1 MERKIRLKIPKPK
14 DEEGFVNLY
23 NDMAEAISAIDR
35 EFNDYMLE
43 PNIMDDKEF
52 DEIAEFLNL
61 YYGEVRGMSLR
72 VVSENDEAWEIEIK

>member
-1 MERKIRLKIPKPK
+1 MRLKIPKPK
-14 DEEGFVNLY
+14 DEEEFVNLY
-23 NDMAEAISAIDR
+23 NDRAEAISTIDG

-61 YYGEVRGMSLR
+61 YYSEVRSMSLQ
-72 VVSENDEAWEIEIK
+72 VVSEDDEAWEIEIR

>member
-1 MERKIRLKIPKPK
+1 MRLKIPKPK

-23 NDMAEAISAIDR
+23 NDTAEAISDIDR

-61 YYGEVRGMSLR
+61 YYSEVMGMSLR
-72 VVSENDEAWEIEIK
+72 VVSENDEAWEIEIS